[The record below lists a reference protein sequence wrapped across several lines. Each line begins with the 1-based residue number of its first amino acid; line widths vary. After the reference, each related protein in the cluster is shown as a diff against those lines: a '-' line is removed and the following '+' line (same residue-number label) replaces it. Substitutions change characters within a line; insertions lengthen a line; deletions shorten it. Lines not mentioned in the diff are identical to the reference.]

1 MPNATQMIRQDHKKV
16 EGLFKKFEQ
25 TQGSQ
30 AKRRLAENAM
40 AELEVHAALEE
51 EIFYPAVKNE
61 VDDGSSM
68 VQEAIEEHQ
77 TVKQLISELKRME
90 EADQEFE
97 SQFSQLMENVQHHV
111 EEEESEMLPK
121 VEESELDLNSLGQ
134 QMSQRKQE
142 MQNGGRATKK
152 ASSARSP
159 EDPMP
164 DPAGNA
170 PVPSPQQPGSPR
182 AKRQVA
188 RLQRVR
194 PAARKRA
201 PGARRLKNQEAAPG
215 GELKKEAHSAS
226 TAADK

>member
-51 EIFYPAVKNE
+51 EIFYPAVKKE

-77 TVKQLISELKRME
+77 TVKQLISKLKGMQ
-90 EADQEFE
+90 EADEEFE

-121 VEESELDLNSLGQ
+121 VEESQLDLNSLGQ
-134 QMSQRKQE
+134 QMAQRKQQ
-142 MQNGGRATKK
+142 MQNSGRATKK
-152 ASSARSP
+152 ASNAAASRKSAASKSSARKTARKKS
-159 EDPMP
+159 
-164 DPAGNA
+164 AG
-170 PVPSPQQPGSPR
+170 S
-182 AKRQVA
+182 KT
-188 RLQRVR
+188 
-194 PAARKRA
+194 AARKTGSTKKNAGRKATKKSGSRSRRRA
-201 PGARRLKNQEAAPG
+201 
-215 GELKKEAHSAS
+215 
-226 TAADK
+226 

>member
-77 TVKQLISELKRME
+77 TVKQLISELKGMQ
-90 EADQEFE
+90 EAGEEFE
-97 SQFSQLMENVQHHV
+97 LQFSQLMENVQHHV

-134 QMSQRKQE
+134 RMSQRKQE

-152 ASSARSP
+152 ASNAASRRKSA
-159 EDPMP
+159 
-164 DPAGNA
+164 
-170 PVPSPQQPGSPR
+170 GS
-182 AKRQVA
+182 KST
-188 RLQRVR
+188 
-194 PAARKRA
+194 AARKSA
-201 PGARRLKNQEAAPG
+201 G
-215 GELKKEAHSAS
+215 KKAGSK
-226 TAADK
+226 TAARKTGSTKKSTGRKATKKSGSRSRRRA

>member
-1 MPNATQMIRQDHKKV
+1 MPNATQMIRQDHRKV

-25 TQGSQ
+25 TQGAQ

-51 EIFYPAVKNE
+51 EIFYPAVKTE
-61 VDDGSSM
+61 VDDGSM

-90 EADQEFE
+90 EADEEFE

-142 MQNGGRATKK
+142 MQNVGRATKK
-152 ASSARSP
+152 ASNAGSRRKSAGSKSTGRKSTGKK
-159 EDPMP
+159 
-164 DPAGNA
+164 AG
-170 PVPSPQQPGSPR
+170 S
-182 AKRQVA
+182 KT
-188 RLQRVR
+188 
-194 PAARKRA
+194 AARKTGSTKKSTGRKATKKSGSRSRRRA
-201 PGARRLKNQEAAPG
+201 
-215 GELKKEAHSAS
+215 
-226 TAADK
+226 

>member
-51 EIFYPAVKNE
+51 EIFYPAVKKE

-77 TVKQLISELKRME
+77 TVKQLISELKGMQ
-90 EADQEFE
+90 EANEEFE

-121 VEESELDLNSLGQ
+121 VEESQLDLNSLGQ
-134 QMSQRKQE
+134 QMAQRKQQ
-142 MQNGGRATKK
+142 MQNRGRATKK
-152 ASSARSP
+152 ASNAAASRKSAASKSSARKTARKKS
-159 EDPMP
+159 
-164 DPAGNA
+164 AG
-170 PVPSPQQPGSPR
+170 S
-182 AKRQVA
+182 KT
-188 RLQRVR
+188 
-194 PAARKRA
+194 AARKTGSTKKNTGRKATKKSGSRSRRRA
-201 PGARRLKNQEAAPG
+201 
-215 GELKKEAHSAS
+215 
-226 TAADK
+226 

>member
-1 MPNATQMIRQDHKKV
+1 MEERNMPNATQMIRQDHKKV

-77 TVKQLISELKRME
+77 TVKQLISELKGMQ
-90 EADQEFE
+90 EAGEEFE

-152 ASSARSP
+152 ASNARSRKASN
-159 EDPMP
+159 
-164 DPAGNA
+164 AGSRRKSA
-170 PVPSPQQPGSPR
+170 GS
-182 AKRQVA
+182 KST
-188 RLQRVR
+188 
-194 PAARKRA
+194 AARKSA
-201 PGARRLKNQEAAPG
+201 G
-215 GELKKEAHSAS
+215 KKAGSK
-226 TAADK
+226 TAARKTGSTKKSTGRKATKKSGSRSRRRA

>member
-25 TQGSQ
+25 TQGAQ

-51 EIFYPAVKNE
+51 EIFYPAVKKE

-77 TVKQLISELKRME
+77 TVKQLISELKGMQ
-90 EADQEFE
+90 EANEEFE

-121 VEESELDLNSLGQ
+121 VEESQLDLNSLGQ
-134 QMSQRKQE
+134 QMAQRKQQ
-142 MQNGGRATKK
+142 MQNRGRATKK
-152 ASSARSP
+152 ASNAATSRKSATSKSSARKTARKKS
-159 EDPMP
+159 
-164 DPAGNA
+164 AG
-170 PVPSPQQPGSPR
+170 S
-182 AKRQVA
+182 KT
-188 RLQRVR
+188 
-194 PAARKRA
+194 AARKTGSTKKNTGRKATKKSGSRSRRRA
-201 PGARRLKNQEAAPG
+201 
-215 GELKKEAHSAS
+215 
-226 TAADK
+226 

>member
-51 EIFYPAVKNE
+51 EIFYPVVKNE

-68 VQEAIEEHQ
+68 VQEAIEEHR
-77 TVKQLISELKRME
+77 TVKQLISKLKGMQ
-90 EADQEFE
+90 EADEEFE

-134 QMSQRKQE
+134 QMTQRKQE
-142 MQNGGRATKK
+142 MQNGGRASKK
-152 ASSARSP
+152 ASNAGSRRKSAGSKSTARKS
-159 EDPMP
+159 
-164 DPAGNA
+164 AGKKA
-170 PVPSPQQPGSPR
+170 GS
-182 AKRQVA
+182 KT
-188 RLQRVR
+188 
-194 PAARKRA
+194 AARKTGSTKKNTRRKATKKSGSRTRRRA
-201 PGARRLKNQEAAPG
+201 
-215 GELKKEAHSAS
+215 
-226 TAADK
+226 

>member
-51 EIFYPAVKNE
+51 EIFYPAVKKE

-90 EADQEFE
+90 EADEEFE

-121 VEESELDLNSLGQ
+121 VEESQLDLNSLGQ
-134 QMSQRKQE
+134 QMAQRKQE

-152 ASSARSP
+152 ASNAGSGRKSAGSKSTARKS
-159 EDPMP
+159 
-164 DPAGNA
+164 AGKKA
-170 PVPSPQQPGSPR
+170 GS
-182 AKRQVA
+182 KT
-188 RLQRVR
+188 
-194 PAARKRA
+194 AARKTGSTKKSTGRKATKKSGSRSRRRA
-201 PGARRLKNQEAAPG
+201 
-215 GELKKEAHSAS
+215 
-226 TAADK
+226 